1 MPKKRFLPEDSEFF
15 LSSPEDSPRFKGDPI
30 CALVIELNE
39 AAKALY
45 DAKVAFDKATTQ
57 HEAMLRRVS
66 AAQQALDDAM
76 ATRRKEANIN
86 TRWGRG
92 S

>member
-1 MPKKRFLPEDSEFF
+1 MPKHDRHGEGHS
-15 LSSPEDSPRFKGDPI
+15 DPI
-30 CALVIELNE
+30 CALVEELNE

-45 DAKVAFDKATTQ
+45 EARVAFDKAVVQ

-66 AAQQALDDAM
+66 VAQLALDDAM
-76 ATRRKEANIN
+76 ATRRKEANVN

>member
-1 MPKKRFLPEDSEFF
+1 MPKHGSKHHPVEGHS
-15 LSSPEDSPRFKGDPI
+15 DPI
-30 CALVIELNE
+30 CALVEELNE

-45 DAKVAFDKATTQ
+45 DARVALDKANV
-57 HEAMLRRVS
+57 HHAAMLRRVS
-66 AAQQALDDAM
+66 VAQLALDDAM
-76 ATRRKEANIN
+76 TTRRKEAGPD